1 MYMVEKSGKL
11 LCRIVLIMLLFVL
24 CFCASCGHKEAR
36 YALDMAEK
44 RMWDEPDSAL
54 KVLESIVM
62 PEDLEGKELADYAL
76 LLTQAQYR
84 SNIVATSD
92 SLINIAVGY
101 YQDKDVEKRTAS
113 LLYKGGVLKD
123 MGKDEEAM
131 LVYKEAESYI
141 PRIKDNRIVTLIYMG
156 LGYLNQKNRNYALS
170 IDYFKKSVAVNIVP
184 KQVLS
189 WKVSSIMNLANISYY
204 WGNRDDAD
212 LYYSQLLDMVPL
224 VDSMLQTKIYY
235 NYGIYKS
242 KEKEWA
248 EAEKYVRKALDNA
261 SGDVS
266 YRAMLLLANLYSRT
280 GRDGEVDSLCQYAL
294 KTSEPAVKARIYYFL
309 YEENV
314 ARKEYEDA
322 VTYLSHYV
330 LLSDTLRSQINRSE
344 YLEIQKKYDQVVLLN
359 KNVEIHNHWYLTIII
374 STVIIVALI
383 GIHYLVLSIN
393 RKKKEKLL
401 LKSKQEKVELQ
412 EKIDA
417 CQTKIAEDET
427 MHNEEKEK
435 LQMQITQLEAEKEQ
449 KDISIRRLEI
459 ICKSKDKDI
468 PLEYIEALEMIMK
481 LKSKEQ
487 ASYNPAVDREKLHIW
502 LDLVYDDFAGRL
514 LEKYQLTGRERDV
527 CYLKALDFS
536 DDEISELLKIQLR
549 SEERWIYRICEK
561 FGFPKVVKMISLL
574 ILQILRK
581 EDRCFIQVLSQKRVL
596 H

>member
-123 MGKDEEAM
+123 MGKDEDAM

-514 LEKYQLTGRERDV
+514 LEKYQLTRRERDV